1 MQTITVLEQYA
12 ENEPVISSLE
22 QTTFETICRIGF
34 EYDFHLLDSCDA
46 PRHPFIQAMAFCLAV
61 STQRNLQAQF
71 IKHLPIKA
79 NRRFERERKRMQDI
93 VDEVIRA
100 RELSPDSKNSEKD
113 LLGYML
119 NAVSEEGLDF
129 EFKYV
134 DDTPATY
141 DPKSQPFAHLTST

>member
-1 MQTITVLEQYA
+1 
-12 ENEPVISSLE
+12 
-22 QTTFETICRIGF
+22 
-34 EYDFHLLDSCDA
+34 
-46 PRHPFIQAMAFCLAV
+46 MAFCLAV
-61 STQRNLQAQF
+61 SMQRNLQAQC

-100 RELSPDSKNSEKD
+100 RKLSPDSKNSEKD

-119 NAVSEEGLDF
+119 NAVSDEGLGF

-141 DPKSQPFAHLTST
+141 DPNPKPSPT